1 LEKYNIDQ
9 YNSVAW
15 LRDGN
20 RILFVGREAGHLNR
34 CYVQQIDS
42 GGPKPVSPE
51 GVFCTGV
58 SPDGKQM
65 LGFDG
70 HNTAIYPVDGGG
82 TPRPI
87 PGLGDTEA
95 IAGWSSDGKSLFV
108 YSLNGF
114 AMKVSRLDVAT
125 GHRELVKE
133 VIPADAAG
141 IFLAPRIIFTPDAKG
156 YIYTT
161 RRYLMDLYLAEGL
174 K

>member
-1 LEKYNIDQ
+1 ML
-9 YNSVAW
+9 
-15 LRDGN
+15 
-20 RILFVGREAGHLNR
+20 
-34 CYVQQIDS
+34 
-42 GGPKPVSPE
+42 
-51 GVFCTGV
+51 CTGV

-108 YSLNGF
+108 YTLNGF

-125 GHRELVKE
+125 GRRELVKE

-141 IFLAPRIIFTPDAKG
+141 IFLAQG
-156 YIYTT
+156 
-161 RRYLMDLYLAEGL
+161 
-174 K
+174 